1 VSANGKLPSIESGA
15 WDQIRGSGRVTA
27 SARDWAMQLGLTE
40 HAATLQATLDEEK
53 HADQLLSQIS
63 QRANRDA
70 STVAA

>member
-1 VSANGKLPSIESGA
+1 VKRNFGNFPKGS
-15 WDQIRGSGRVTA
+15 RGS
-27 SARDWAMQLGLTE
+27 LTE